1 MLISIFFIALMLI
14 MAVVAIG
21 MSLLR
26 GIISLL
32 FGSRTTQQPHSHG
45 QSHHAQSHSQ
55 SRTQSQQTTTSGGR
69 KRDKIFDKTE
79 GEYVDF
85 EEIKE

>member
-1 MLISIFFIALMLI
+1 MLISIFFIALMFI

-26 GIISLL
+26 GIVNLL
-32 FGSRTTQQPHSHG
+32 FGSRTTQQPHSQAG
-45 QSHHAQSHSQ
+45 QSHHTHTQSH
-55 SRTQSQQTTTSGGR
+55 TQSQQPTSSGGR
-69 KRDKIFDKTE
+69 KRDKIFDKSE